1 MFLFDVKLL
10 EDYLKKI
17 ETCRSVYELYVKV
30 QFNTAPFVGITY
42 LVVH

>member
-1 MFLFDVKLL
+1 MSLFDVELL

-17 ETCRSVYELYVKV
+17 ETCRSVYELYMKL
-30 QFNTAPFVGITY
+30 QFNTAPFVDITY